1 MSSLSLVLVVCLGTL
16 VVPLDSMVNL
26 DFPSIIQRFDLGI
39 PQIQWLVI
47 SYTLT
52 HASLLLVFGRI
63 GDMIGH
69 RRIFLFGTAW
79 SGGAFVLCG
88 AAPTYNWLLFARCL
102 QIGRASCRER
112 V

>member
-1 MSSLSLVLVVCLGTL
+1 LAPPPKDGCPGRAARERCPVCGVSAGDDAVTVMRETSPLSLVLVVCLGTL

-52 HASLLLVFGRI
+52 YASLLLVFGRI

-69 RRIFLFGTAW
+69 RRIFLVG
-79 SGGAFVLCG
+79 
-88 AAPTYNWLLFARCL
+88 
-102 QIGRASCRER
+102 
-112 V
+112 